1 MNIPA
6 GYIMR
11 DGELHKLTAKP
22 EPQPESE
29 LHDQIAAY
37 CRSRKWYFVHS
48 RMDRRTTTAKGV
60 PDFIIACDDGQ
71 TLWVECKRKGA
82 KPSIEQLGT
91 NQWLKCLKHRA
102 HIVWSYDEF
111 LQHVGESNDALCE
124 GGPQGVES
132 K

>member
-1 MNIPA
+1 
-6 GYIMR
+6 MR
-11 DGELHKLTAKP
+11 DGELHKATAKP
-22 EPQPESE
+22 EAQPESE

-37 CRSRKWYFVHS
+37 CSSRKWYFVHS

-60 PDFIIACDDGQ
+60 PDFIIATDDGA

-102 HIVWSYDEF
+102 HIVWSYGEF
-111 LQHVGESNDALCE
+111 LECIGEANDQAKTLR
-124 GGPQGVES
+124 
-132 K
+132 